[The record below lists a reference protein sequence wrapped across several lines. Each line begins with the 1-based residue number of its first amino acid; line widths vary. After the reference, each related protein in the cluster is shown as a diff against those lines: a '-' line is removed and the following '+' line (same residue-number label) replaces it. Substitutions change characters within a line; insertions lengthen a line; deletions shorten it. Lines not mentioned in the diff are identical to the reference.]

1 MWRGNF
7 FLELESL
14 GETSRDWYFK
24 NPWEVLGL
32 TEKCPITNIFYDYDY
47 DYVYD
52 YDRFPFKCIKLL
64 LLVEVS
70 DLVCDAST
78 SLLFARSCARF

>member
-1 MWRGNF
+1 MIGIK
-7 FLELESL
+7 
-14 GETSRDWYFK
+14 TT
-24 NPWEVLGL
+24 WEVLGL